1 MIVFQDFWCKDPIS
15 RRKVHYCLVILKKK
29 HILTCKAF
37 PYTLSLDTIR
47 AMWYDTKS
55 ILNVVARDKGID
67 SFHGHCLVKKISVGV
82 LITLFFSQYMICS
95 MKGECASS
103 WTILMALGSRFSRL
117 GSQLLLFN
125 EIQWGSHTLRA
136 PVKFFLYAQQTRKA
150 HPCLVKNN

>member
-1 MIVFQDFWCKDPIS
+1 MYLSCCILIFPDNYWSFCRLICLTSHNTVQANNVHQINWIKYSLIAFLDFCSKDRIS

-55 ILNVVARDKGID
+55 ILNVVANDKGID

-82 LITLFFSQYMICS
+82 LITLFF
-95 MKGECASS
+95 
-103 WTILMALGSRFSRL
+103 FSIYDMLKER
-117 GSQLLLFN
+117 
-125 EIQWGSHTLRA
+125 RA
-136 PVKFFLYAQQTRKA
+136 GL
-150 HPCLVKNN
+150 